1 MQCVGVGRTGK
12 RGGGIYRD
20 LMRRAKGRDRIT
32 VVRILSSQET
42 ADGIMYIRGPDISAY
57 ARYDFGMGSWSTKG
71 PK

>member
-1 MQCVGVGRTGK
+1 
-12 RGGGIYRD
+12 
-20 LMRRAKGRDRIT
+20 